1 MRMTEEMISGIVKS
15 IKGSYVITYH
25 PNGLQGMPPSSPFI
39 PRGARHHR
47 FHSPMETHLPRR

>member
-39 PRGARHHR
+39 PRGARHH
-47 FHSPMETHLPRR
+47 